1 MRLGFSAVAALINA
15 FIEKTLS
22 LKPSFI
28 ALFLSLRSSVI
39 SMSTLFE
46 YTSNNRQS
54 SIMSFCDF
62 SGIPINSKK
71 ESSGSLM
78 VLITS
83 YDSSFTEIASC
94 VSGSRYFFISD
105 IEYGWITLSYFNLS
119 NHRKR
124 WPIL

>member
-83 YDSSFTEIASC
+83 YDKVIHPYSISEIKKYRDPEVA
-94 VSGSRYFFISD
+94 
-105 IEYGWITLSYFNLS
+105 
-119 NHRKR
+119 
-124 WPIL
+124 